1 MTGYMHK
8 NGHIKCMA
16 VHTHGTEKACDC
28 VMPSTVFL
36 YVNVL
41 RGEGGQPAF
50 QPSIILLLSL
60 SLPALAKTPNTERFC
75 KNVNVRPTS

>member
-50 QPSIILLLSL
+50 QPSIICLHHGHTLMHIPLRIELVCS
-60 SLPALAKTPNTERFC
+60 R
-75 KNVNVRPTS
+75 